1 MRLSVI
7 VALLTAYLYAQP
19 SSNIHIQAQ
28 LNSSLKL
35 KKARVGD
42 KLKAETVSQVTLANG
57 TTIPTGSAIL
67 GEIKSVDA
75 GFVTVAFN
83 AVSMDGK
90 RMPLDIT
97 LVAAALIGGKEDKP
111 GNAKMDSPSPDN
123 HPLNGVP
130 RSVAETG
137 ADTLKGVSHGTLS
150 EVNADGSDKAN
161 THATAVAA
169 HPGSVIGLPGVTL
182 AIDEAAPFASKFT
195 IANKDM
201 QLPQG
206 VQLMFTVR

>member
-1 MRLSVI
+1 
-7 VALLTAYLYAQP
+7 
-19 SSNIHIQAQ
+19 
-28 LNSSLKL
+28 
-35 KKARVGD
+35 
-42 KLKAETVSQVTLANG
+42 
-57 TTIPTGSAIL
+57 
-67 GEIKSVDA
+67 
-75 GFVTVAFN
+75 
-83 AVSMDGK
+83 
-90 RMPLDIT
+90 MPLEIT
-97 LVAAALIGGKEDKP
+97 LVAAALMGGKEEKP

-123 HPLNGVP
+123 HPLNGGP

-150 EVNADGSDKAN
+150 EVNADGSNN

-169 HPGSVIGLPGVTL
+169 HPGSVIGMPGVTL
-182 AIDEAAPFASKFT
+182 SVDEAAPFASKFT